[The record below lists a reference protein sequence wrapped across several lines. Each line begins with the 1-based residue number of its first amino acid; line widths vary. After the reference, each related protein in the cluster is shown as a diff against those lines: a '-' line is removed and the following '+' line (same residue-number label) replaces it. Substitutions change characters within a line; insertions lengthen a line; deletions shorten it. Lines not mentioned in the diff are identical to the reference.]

1 MRLKWRGKAR
11 EDAKEIAA
19 FVAQQNPA
27 AAYHMYDEIRK
38 QVGQLI
44 DQPNI
49 GRLGR
54 IQGTRELVIVG
65 LPYIVPYRINED
77 LIEILRIYHTSRHW
91 PVSLE

>member
-1 MRLKWRGKAR
+1 MLLRWREKAR
-11 EDAKEIAA
+11 EDAKEIVA
-19 FVAQQNPA
+19 FIAQRNPT
-27 AAYHMYDEIRK
+27 AAYGLYDEIRK

-77 LIEILRIYHTSRHW
+77 VIEVLRIYHTSRLW
-91 PVSLE
+91 PVNLE

>member
-1 MRLKWRGKAR
+1 MLLRWREKAR
-11 EDAKEIAA
+11 EDAKEIVA
-19 FVAQQNPA
+19 FIAQQNPT
-27 AAYHMYDEIRK
+27 AAYSLYDEIRK

-77 LIEILRIYHTSRHW
+77 VIDILRIYHSSRLW
-91 PVSLE
+91 PVNLE